1 MSDVAKYIG
10 KLGSAFFSDIGKR
23 MQGKQPGKI
32 SEIKMSKTISD
43 PAESVKD
50 EVSEEENNKGLS
62 DENLKKI
69 YGDNLSDRLV
79 EDFAKIRAIDFK
91 YTPEA
96 QKEYSE
102 GELSVDD
109 NNHTGVTAQNLEE
122 VESTA
127 GAVSTN
133 MNGDKEVD
141 TNHLTFANTAT
152 IGELSRRV
160 LALEEVVKE
169 LSEKLKE
176 KEL

>member
-32 SEIKMSKTISD
+32 SEIKMSKTISE

-50 EVSEEENNKGLS
+50 EVEEENNKGLS

-79 EDFAKIRAIDFK
+79 EDFAEIRAIDFK

-96 QKEYSE
+96 QKEYKD
-102 GELSVDD
+102 ELSVDD

-127 GAVSTN
+127 GTVSTN

>member
-32 SEIKMSKTISD
+32 SEIKMSKTISE

-50 EVSEEENNKGLS
+50 EVEEENNKGLS

-96 QKEYSE
+96 QKEYKD
-102 GELSVDD
+102 ELSVDD

>member
-32 SEIKMSKTISD
+32 SEIKMSKTISE

-50 EVSEEENNKGLS
+50 EVEEGNKGLS

-96 QKEYSE
+96 QKEYKD
-102 GELSVDD
+102 ELSVDD

>member
-1 MSDVAKYIG
+1 MSDIAKYIG

-23 MQGKQPGKI
+23 MQGKQPGKVA
-32 SEIKMSKTISD
+32 EIKMNKTIST

-50 EVSEEENNKGLS
+50 EVEEENNKGLS

-96 QKEYSE
+96 QKEYK

-122 VESTA
+122 VESTS

-141 TNHLTFANTAT
+141 TKHLTFANTAT

>member
-32 SEIKMSKTISD
+32 SEIKMSKTISE

-50 EVSEEENNKGLS
+50 EVEEENKGLS

-96 QKEYSE
+96 QKEYSA

-109 NNHTGVTAQNLEE
+109 NEHTGVTAQNLEE

-160 LALEEVVKE
+160 LALEKVVKE

>member
-32 SEIKMSKTISD
+32 SEIKMSKTISE

-50 EVSEEENNKGLS
+50 EVEEGNKGLS
-62 DENLKKI
+62 DEDLKKI

>member
-1 MSDVAKYIG
+1 MSDIAKYIG
-10 KLGSAFFSDIGKR
+10 KLSSEFFSDIGKR

-32 SEIKMSKTISD
+32 SEIKMSKTISE

-50 EVSEEENNKGLS
+50 EVEEENNKGLS

-96 QKEYSE
+96 QKEYSA

-122 VESTA
+122 VESTS

>member
-50 EVSEEENNKGLS
+50 EVEEGNKGLS
-62 DENLKKI
+62 DEDLKKI

-96 QKEYSE
+96 QKEYSD

>member
-32 SEIKMSKTISD
+32 SEIKMSKTISN

-50 EVSEEENNKGLS
+50 EVEEENNKGLS

-69 YGDNLSDRLV
+69 YGDNLSDRLI

-96 QKEYSE
+96 QKEYSA

-169 LSEKLKE
+169 LSEKLKG
-176 KEL
+176 KDL

>member
-23 MQGKQPGKI
+23 MQGKQPEKI

-50 EVSEEENNKGLS
+50 EVSEEENKGLS

>member
-32 SEIKMSKTISD
+32 SEIKMSKTISE

-50 EVSEEENNKGLS
+50 EVEEGNKGLS

-122 VESTA
+122 VESTS

>member
-32 SEIKMSKTISD
+32 SEIKMSKTISE

-50 EVSEEENNKGLS
+50 EVEEGNKGLS

-127 GAVSTN
+127 GAVSIN

-160 LALEEVVKE
+160 LALEKVVKE

>member
-32 SEIKMSKTISD
+32 SEIKMSKTISE

-50 EVSEEENNKGLS
+50 EVEEGNKGLS

>member
-32 SEIKMSKTISD
+32 SEIKMSKTISE

-50 EVSEEENNKGLS
+50 EVEEGNKGLS
-62 DENLKKI
+62 DEDLKKI

-96 QKEYSE
+96 QKEYKD
-102 GELSVDD
+102 ELSVDD

>member
-1 MSDVAKYIG
+1 MSDIAKYIG

-23 MQGKQPGKI
+23 MQGKQPGKVA
-32 SEIKMSKTISD
+32 EIKMNKTIST

-50 EVSEEENNKGLS
+50 EVEEENKKGLS

-96 QKEYSE
+96 QKEYSA

-122 VESTA
+122 VESTS

>member
-32 SEIKMSKTISD
+32 SEIKMSKTISE

-50 EVSEEENNKGLS
+50 EVEEGNKGLS
-62 DENLKKI
+62 DEDLKKI

-96 QKEYSE
+96 QKEYSD

>member
-32 SEIKMSKTISD
+32 PGIKMSKTISE

-50 EVSEEENNKGLS
+50 EVEEENNKGLS

-96 QKEYSE
+96 QKEYK
-102 GELSVDD
+102 GQLSVDD

-122 VESTA
+122 VESTS

-169 LSEKLKE
+169 LSEKLKG
-176 KEL
+176 KDL

>member
-1 MSDVAKYIG
+1 MSNVAKYIG

-32 SEIKMSKTISD
+32 SEIKMSKTISE

-62 DENLKKI
+62 DEDLKKI

-79 EDFAKIRAIDFK
+79 EDFAKIRAIDFN

-96 QKEYSE
+96 QKEYKD
-102 GELSVDD
+102 ELSVDD

>member
-32 SEIKMSKTISD
+32 PEIKMSKTISE

-50 EVSEEENNKGLS
+50 EVEEGNKGLS
-62 DENLKKI
+62 DEDLKKI

-96 QKEYSE
+96 QKEYKD
-102 GELSVDD
+102 ELSVDD

>member
-32 SEIKMSKTISD
+32 SEIKMSKTISE

-50 EVSEEENNKGLS
+50 EVEEGNKGLS

-96 QKEYSE
+96 QKKYKD
-102 GELSVDD
+102 ELSVDD

>member
-32 SEIKMSKTISD
+32 SEIKMSKTISE

-50 EVSEEENNKGLS
+50 EVEEGNKGLS

-96 QKEYSE
+96 QKEYSD

>member
-23 MQGKQPGKI
+23 MQGKKPGKI
-32 SEIKMSKTISD
+32 SEIKMSKTISE

-50 EVSEEENNKGLS
+50 EVEEGNKGLS
-62 DENLKKI
+62 DEDLKKI

-96 QKEYSE
+96 QKEYSA

-109 NNHTGVTAQNLEE
+109 NEHTGVTAQNLEE
-122 VESTA
+122 VESTS

>member
-23 MQGKQPGKI
+23 MQRKQPGKI
-32 SEIKMSKTISD
+32 AEIKMSKTISD

-50 EVSEEENNKGLS
+50 EVSEEENKGLS

-96 QKEYSE
+96 QQEYSE
-102 GELSVDD
+102 GELSVD
-109 NNHTGVTAQNLEE
+109 NNEHTGVTAQNLEE

-176 KEL
+176 KELS